1 MTLMIIIWLLIFF
14 ILLDITRFFSC
25 FLVSTFF
32 WLNAF
37 FGEVGEYYMIQSSQH
52 WYITCTPYE
61 QLCAFIVFYVMWHF
75 YPLIHKRHAI
85 CPTTSNWKSERN
97 VGCNRQTNK
106 QEKQRP
112 TTTTVQTKTISY
124 EFQQF
129 SSLLYVNYYYC
140 YEHYKLVRIS
150 RSFILDKIL
159 FGNVFKSCYFR

>member
-32 WLNAF
+32 LVESFW
-37 FGEVGEYYMIQSSQH
+37 GWGEYYMIQSSQH
-52 WYITCTPYE
+52 WYITCTPYK

-97 VGCNRQTNK
+97 VGCNRQTSK

-112 TTTTVQTKTISY
+112 TTLRFKPKPLAMNFT
-124 EFQQF
+124 
-129 SSLLYVNYYYC
+129 N
-140 YEHYKLVRIS
+140 LVH
-150 RSFILDKIL
+150 
-159 FGNVFKSCYFR
+159 CCT